1 MGRYILRRT
10 LQAIPLLA
18 IIAVIVFFLLK
29 MTGDP
34 LAIMAQDPRVRERDR
49 ALMRAKFGLDEP
61 VFPHQFVTWL
71 IGDDWRLR
79 DSDGDGVVDS
89 PGERRG
95 ILRLDFGDSF
105 QYQRPVLEVV
115 GMFLPNTL
123 LLGITAFSVTILVS
137 LGIGI
142 LAALRPYSSFD
153 NVFTTLAFVTYSF
166 PIFLIALLLVQV
178 FAVWFKEWGLPFLP
192 VQGMYSARGS
202 RTVGDLA
209 WHMGL
214 PVASL
219 ALIQIAGYSRYIR
232 ASMLEVVNSDYV
244 RTARAK
250 GLPERRVVFIHALK
264 NASLPII
271 TLIGLDIPFILSGAV
286 VTEQIFGWPGMGRLF
301 IGSLDVSDAP
311 VLIFFVLMTA
321 VAVVFFQLV
330 TDIMYAVLDPRVRYS

>member
-29 MTGDP
+29 LTGDP
-34 LAIMAQDPRVRERDR
+34 LSIMAQDPRVRERDR
-49 ALMRAKFGLDEP
+49 ALLRAKFGLDEP

-79 DSDGDGVVDS
+79 DSDGDGVVDK
-89 PGERRG
+89 PGGLKG
-95 ILRLDFGDSF
+95 ILRLDFGNSF

-115 GMFLPNTL
+115 GTYLPNTL
-123 LLGITAFSVTILVS
+123 LLGFTAFTVTILVS

-142 LAALRPYSSFD
+142 WAALRPYSTFD
-153 NVFTTLAFVTYSF
+153 NVFTTIAFVTYSF

-178 FAVWFKEWGLPFLP
+178 FAVWFKEWGLPYLP

-209 WHMGL
+209 WHLVL
-214 PVASL
+214 PVTSL

-244 RTARAK
+244 RTARSK
-250 GLPERRVVFIHALK
+250 GLPERRVVLIHALK
-264 NASLPII
+264 NASLPIV

-286 VTEQIFGWPGMGRLF
+286 VTERIFGWPGMGQLF

-330 TDIMYAVLDPRVRYS
+330 TDVLYAVLDPRVRYS